1 MNIHQKNDNRLQFG
15 LRRIF
20 SLYLI
25 IFVLWTGYRIIFRLP
40 EWVDEFVAKP
50 IVWLT
55 PLLFLRKDTFGN
67 TLKSLG
73 IKASYSILFGLSI
86 GIVYFCAYTLFSNF
100 KFGLPTFNPTHLSL
114 KGIYLQLIIAFITGG
129 IEELIFRRY
138 FLEEAILFFNDRII
152 SNLFVTLLFT
162 LIHLPLIMFVYR
174 YSLAET
180 ISYLSLL
187 TISGFIYGLVYL
199 HKKSLLASTMTHAAW
214 NFLGIIFR

>member
-1 MNIHQKNDNRLQFG
+1 MNTHQKNDNELQFG

-67 TLKSLG
+67 TLKSLK
-73 IKASYSILFGLSI
+73 INISHNILFGLSI
-86 GIVYFCAYTLFSNF
+86 GILYFCAYILFFSA
-100 KFGLPTFNPTHLSL
+100 NPTHFSL
-114 KGIYLQLIIAFITGG
+114 KGIYLQLIIAFSTGF
-129 IEELIFRRY
+129 IEELVFRRY
-138 FLEEAILFFNDRII
+138 FLEEALLFFNDRII
-152 SNLFVTLLFT
+152 SNSFVTLLFT
-162 LIHLPLIMFVYR
+162 LIHLPIIIFVYR

-180 ISYLSLL
+180 LSYLSLL

-199 HKKSLLASTMTHAAW
+199 HRKSLLASTMTHAAW
-214 NFLGIIFR
+214 NFLGTILR